1 MKAVPTIKEKIK
13 SAYPALKEKYGYTNI
28 MQAPQVEKVI
38 LSVGTGKM
46 SRNDKKKNEFIASR
60 LAIISGQKPSAR
72 RAKQSIASFK
82 LREGDVIGQMVTM
95 RGTHMKTFLD
105 KLVNIAIPRTRDF
118 RGFRASSVDA
128 MGNFTLGIKEHT
140 IFPETADEEL
150 KDVFG
155 LALTVVVSTNNKQE
169 SIDFLE
175 HLGFPF
181 RETANEGRKRS
192 KDAKGAAT
200 GGFGKKKKK

>member
-1 MKAVPTIKEKIK
+1 MNVPTIKEKIT
-13 SAYPALKEKYGYTNI
+13 SAYPKLKGAYGYTNV
-28 MQAPQVEKVI
+28 MQAPKVEKVI
-38 LSVGTGKM
+38 VSVGTGKM

-60 LAIISGQKPSAR
+60 LATITGQKSSAR
-72 RAKQSIASFK
+72 KAKQSIASFK

-95 RGTHMKTFLD
+95 RGDHMMGFLD

-118 RGFRASSVDA
+118 RGFRATSIDA

-140 IFPETADEEL
+140 IFPETADEDL

-155 LALTVVVSTNNKQE
+155 LALTIVLSTRNKQE

-181 RETANEGRKRS
+181 RDTAN
-192 KDAKGAAT
+192 DA
-200 GGFGKKKKK
+200 KKKKEKTAGAPGKKRKK

>member
-1 MKAVPTIKEKIK
+1 
-13 SAYPALKEKYGYTNI
+13 
-28 MQAPQVEKVI
+28 MQAPTIEKVI
-38 LSVGTGKM
+38 VSVGTGKM

-60 LAIISGQKPSAR
+60 LAIITGQKPSAR

-95 RGTHMKTFLD
+95 RGNHMSTFLD

-118 RGFRASSVDA
+118 RGFRTSSIDA

-140 IFPETADEEL
+140 IFPETADEDL

-155 LALTVVVSTNNKQE
+155 LALTIVVSTRNKQE

-175 HLGFPF
+175 HIGFPF
-181 RETANEGRKRS
+181 RDTANEG
-192 KDAKGAAT
+192 
-200 GGFGKKKKK
+200 KKKREKTVGAPSKKRKK